1 MTKIDI
7 DQEKIRRS
15 TKIVKMDIFTPS
27 SVFSSN
33 NIYILNL
40 QHLQLSITIILSP
53 GTSKISY
60 LMNRTTTYYNIIIRG
75 PS

>member
-15 TKIVKMDIFTPS
+15 TKIVKRDIFTLS

-40 QHLQLSITIILSP
+40 QHLQLSITIILNP
-53 GTSKISY
+53 VISKISY
-60 LMNRTTTYYNIIIRG
+60 LMNRTTTY
-75 PS
+75 

>member
-1 MTKIDI
+1 MTTIDI

-15 TKIVKMDIFTPS
+15 TKIVKMDIFTLS

-40 QHLQLSITIILSP
+40 QHLQLSITIILNP
-53 GTSKISY
+53 VISKISY
-60 LMNRTTTYYNIIIRG
+60 LMNRTTTY
-75 PS
+75 

>member
-40 QHLQLSITIILSP
+40 QHLQLSITIILNP
-53 GTSKISY
+53 VISKISY
-60 LMNRTTTYYNIIIRG
+60 LMNRTTTY
-75 PS
+75 

>member
-15 TKIVKMDIFTPS
+15 TKIVNMDIFTLS

-40 QHLQLSITIILSP
+40 QHLQLSITIILNP
-53 GTSKISY
+53 VISKISY
-60 LMNRTTTYYNIIIRG
+60 LMNRTTTY
-75 PS
+75 

>member
-7 DQEKIRRS
+7 DQEKIRGS
-15 TKIVKMDIFTPS
+15 TKIVKMDIFTLS

-40 QHLQLSITIILSP
+40 QHLQLSITIILNP
-53 GTSKISY
+53 IISKISY
-60 LMNRTTTYYNIIIRG
+60 LMNRTTTY
-75 PS
+75 

>member
-15 TKIVKMDIFTPS
+15 TKIVKMDIFTLS
-27 SVFSSN
+27 SAFSSN

-40 QHLQLSITIILSP
+40 QHLQLSITIILNP
-53 GTSKISY
+53 VISKISY
-60 LMNRTTTYYNIIIRG
+60 LMNRTTTY
-75 PS
+75 

>member
-15 TKIVKMDIFTPS
+15 TKIVKMDIFTLS

-40 QHLQLSITIILSP
+40 QHLQLSITIILNP
-53 GTSKISY
+53 VISKISY
-60 LMNRTTTYYNIIIRG
+60 LMNRMTTY
-75 PS
+75 

>member
-15 TKIVKMDIFTPS
+15 TKIVKMDIFTLS

-40 QHLQLSITIILSP
+40 QHLQLSITIILNP
-53 GTSKISY
+53 VISKISY
-60 LMNRTTTYYNIIIRG
+60 LMNRTTTY
-75 PS
+75 

>member
-15 TKIVKMDIFTPS
+15 TKIVKMDIFTLS

-40 QHLQLSITIILSP
+40 QHLQLSITIILNP
-53 GTSKISY
+53 VISKISY
-60 LMNRTTTYYNIIIRG
+60 LMNRTTTYYNITIRG

>member
-1 MTKIDI
+1 MTKIGI

-15 TKIVKMDIFTPS
+15 TKIVKMDIFTLS

-40 QHLQLSITIILSP
+40 QHLQLSITIILNP
-53 GTSKISY
+53 VISKISY
-60 LMNRTTTYYNIIIRG
+60 LMNRTTTY
-75 PS
+75 

>member
-1 MTKIDI
+1 MTKINI

-15 TKIVKMDIFTPS
+15 TRIVKMEIFTPS

-33 NIYILNL
+33 SIYILNP
-40 QHLQLSITIILSP
+40 QHLQLSITIILNP

-60 LMNRTTTYYNIIIRG
+60 LMNRTTTY
-75 PS
+75 

>member
-15 TKIVKMDIFTPS
+15 TKIVKMDIFTLS

-40 QHLQLSITIILSP
+40 QHLQLSITIMLNPVI
-53 GTSKISY
+53 SKISY
-60 LMNRTTTYYNIIIRG
+60 LMNRTTTY
-75 PS
+75 